1 MKIHYP
7 TFLVSLRY
15 LCQSERTAAWR
26 KGKHDLAV
34 TGPASAC
41 FGTLR
46 GKSRVVVV
54 NRRKCSESW
63 REASIALVCQERV
76 LRYNA

>member
-1 MKIHYP
+1 M
-7 TFLVSLRY
+7 TSFLEHTSKAAL
-15 LCQSERTAAWR
+15 SERIAAWR

-46 GKSRVVVV
+46 GKSRVIVV
-54 NRRKCSESW
+54 NRRKCSESR
-63 REASIALVCQERV
+63 REASIAVVCQERV
-76 LRYNA
+76 LSYNA